1 MYGEGKTAVHPEEAG
16 SFAGELRKN
25 LPLAKKRFLA
35 ALYCFLYLYLFAA
48 GGGPWSL
55 DRLRK

>member
-1 MYGEGKTAVHPEEAG
+1 MVHAPRDFWPLVNQGE
-16 SFAGELRKN
+16 
-25 LPLAKKRFLA
+25 LA

-55 DRLRK
+55 DRFRK